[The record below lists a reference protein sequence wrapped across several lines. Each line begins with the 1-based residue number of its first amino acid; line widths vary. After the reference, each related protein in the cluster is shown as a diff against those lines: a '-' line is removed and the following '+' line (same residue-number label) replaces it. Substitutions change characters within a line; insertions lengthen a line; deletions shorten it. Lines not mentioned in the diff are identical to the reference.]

1 MKFTTEKIRQLHEQ
15 GYVSDEFLNHMEQM
29 SEVLEKEDKIQED
42 SALLASVEE
51 KEKEDEEF
59 ER

>member
-42 SALLASVEE
+42 PAILASSQE
-51 KEKEDEEF
+51 KTDDEI